1 MLPIPKD
8 GGNSPF
14 KYGRKRARKIFRG
27 IIFNN
32 IWFHRQVL
40 GRTIG
45 PREVYFWADLS
56 DMNRSVMA
64 LCQGVSMEK
73 VGNHV
78 CPRCGQ
84 VAMNV
89 YYSDET
95 DNRVGAWCEYC
106 NMKAYYHGEELVK
119 INS

>member
-1 MLPIPKD
+1 
-8 GGNSPF
+8 
-14 KYGRKRARKIFRG
+14 
-27 IIFNN
+27 
-32 IWFHRQVL
+32 
-40 GRTIG
+40 
-45 PREVYFWADLS
+45 
-56 DMNRSVMA
+56 
-64 LCQGVSMEK
+64 MEK

-106 NMKAYYHGEELVK
+106 NMKAYYHGEELVQ